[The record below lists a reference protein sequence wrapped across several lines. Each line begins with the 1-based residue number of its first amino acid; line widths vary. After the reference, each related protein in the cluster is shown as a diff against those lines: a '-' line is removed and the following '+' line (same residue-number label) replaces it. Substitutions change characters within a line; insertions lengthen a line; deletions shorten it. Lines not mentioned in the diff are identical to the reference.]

1 MELLKTLEVESQF
14 KILGIIPYKEMIS
27 LMYHSAAVINPSMF
41 EGWST
46 TVEES
51 KILNKSILLSDI
63 PVHKEKNPKKASF
76 FNLSSPVELAEKIE
90 QCVENYSV
98 ESNCLSKQ
106 LNSKLY
112 DEDILEFA
120 LNFENISME
129 AFEMINSK

>member
-1 MELLKTLEVESQF
+1 MKTLEIINEGSHILKRK
-14 KILGIIPYKEMIS
+14 KI
-27 LMYHSAAVINPSMF
+27 
-41 EGWST
+41 ST
-46 TVEES
+46 HILDSELLLS

-63 PVHKEKNPKKASF
+63 PVHKEQNPKKASF

-90 QCVENYSV
+90 QCVKNYSV